1 VTGCGCL
8 LLIAALVGLIVFL
21 IFGST
26 DPGEPIETAVALLIT
41 AWLLRRARSAHAKQM
56 SAAKAAR
63 LWQRQALVP
72 GRRALV
78 RARDS

>member
-8 LLIAALVGLIVFL
+8 LLIAALVGLIVFM

-26 DPGEPIETAVALLIT
+26 DAGEPIESAVALLVLM
-41 AWLLRRARSAHAKQM
+41 WLTERE
-56 SAAKAAR
+56 
-63 LWQRQALVP
+63 ALVP

-78 RARDS
+78 RTRDA

>member
-26 DPGEPIETAVALLIT
+26 DPGEPIETAAALL
-41 AWLLRRARSAHAKQM
+41 AASLLM
-56 SAAKAAR
+56 E
-63 LWQRQALVP
+63 RQSLVP
-72 GRRALV
+72 LRRALV
-78 RARDS
+78 GAGGA